1 MNTKK
6 LKSLLTVTIVAVLA
20 LFCIITRRF
29 VYLKAYSV
37 VINSA
42 LLVLFASSL
51 AIKPNICFKFACLG
65 DRRVA
70 GSSYEGQ
77 VRAYC
82 KKVTIVWCAFFII
95 NGSVAAFT
103 TFYNFG
109 SARLN
114 NTIWAAY
121 NCAISYVLMGTLFA
135 IELIVRHKV
144 DKSIIKSY
152 PITKFT
158 PISRKKT
165 DTVCYSID
173 GSIKTWGDFLSDT
186 ATLRNWITSCNITV
200 AMVHI
205 EDYYYFLITLVAL
218 LQKKCEIHLT
228 QNTSDEFLHEV
239 ITPKMHYLTDKVIE
253 KVTEKVIDGNE
264 ENENSL
270 SRNLS
275 NLSNFESNKKNDEGD
290 SSNFCDS
297 KNNGETAIYNFESDR
312 KGNCT
317 KTFDVGDNEKSTE
330 TFDATDSEKN
340 TKAPCNSFAE
350 NEKNCAT
357 VLTTPLAQKSSTS
370 DEYIPITADETKIYL
385 YTSGST
391 GKPKKVLQ
399 RMTEFE
405 ADNAFIIKKFGDAIK
420 NKLMVSTVSAHH
432 IYGFLFG
439 VTLPF
444 ALGISF
450 RRERVQY
457 LEEFEKLGTGEYL
470 IITTPAFLKRVVEV
484 EEKIPLK
491 NPFIFTSGGACTKEL
506 AQKTSE
512 VLGFCPLEVY
522 GSTETSGV
530 AYRQQNK
537 DGLWFTPFDNA
548 KVWLGEDGCLR
559 IISPY
564 IKNAEGFA
572 TSDLAQFREDGK
584 FLLKG
589 RADSIV
595 KIEEKRIS
603 LTEVEN
609 RLTQTGLIKE
619 AKVIALFNET
629 RQYLAAALV
638 LNEAGKKEFLGKDKY
653 LINRY
658 FHDYLMQYFENV
670 TIPKRWRYL
679 EALPADTQGKKHKED
694 IEKLFAQNDG
704 EGALQ

>member
-6 LKSLLTVTIVAVLA
+6 LKGILTLAIIGALVLL
-20 LFCIITRRF
+20 CIITRRF

-42 LLVLFASSL
+42 LLIFFASSL
-51 AIKPNICFKFACLG
+51 VIKPNICFRFACLG
-65 DRRVA
+65 DRRVL
-70 GSSYEGQ
+70 GSTYEGR
-77 VRAYC
+77 VKEYC
-82 KKVTIVWCAFFII
+82 KKVTIVWCVFFIA

-109 SARLN
+109 SAKVN
-114 NTIWAAY
+114 NIVWATY
-121 NCAISYVLMGTLFA
+121 NCAISYCLMGTLFA

-165 DTVCYSID
+165 DIVAYSTD
-173 GSIKTWGDFLSDT
+173 GSVKTWGDFLFDT
-186 ATLRNWITSCNITV
+186 ATLRDWIALSAIKI

-205 EDYYYFLITLVAL
+205 EDYYYFLVALVAL
-218 LQKKCEIHLT
+218 LQKKCEVHLT
-228 QNTSDEFLHEV
+228 QNTSEEFLREV
-239 ITPKMHYLTDKVIE
+239 LTPSMTYMTDEVIE
-253 KVTEKVIDGNE
+253 KALG
-264 ENENSL
+264 
-270 SRNLS
+270 
-275 NLSNFESNKKNDEGD
+275 G
-290 SSNFCDS
+290 
-297 KNNGETAIYNFESDR
+297 AAA
-312 KGNCT
+312 
-317 KTFDVGDNEKSTE
+317 FDPKSQ
-330 TFDATDSEKN
+330 
-340 TKAPCNSFAE
+340 KA
-350 NEKNCAT
+350 
-357 VLTTPLAQKSSTS
+357 STLN
-370 DEYIPITADETKIYL
+370 EYIPIDADQTRIFL

-405 ADNAFIIKKFGDAIK
+405 ADNAFIIKRFGSLIENRK
-420 NKLMVSTVSAHH
+420 MVSTVSAHH

-444 ALGISF
+444 SLGICF
-450 RRERVQY
+450 RRERLQY
-457 LEEFEKLGTGEYL
+457 IEEFEKLGGEEHL

-484 EEKIPLK
+484 EEKLALN
-491 NPFIFTSGGACTKEL
+491 NPFIFTSGGACSKEV
-506 AQKTSE
+506 AKKTQA
-512 VLGFCPLEVY
+512 VFGFCPLEVY

-530 AYRQQNK
+530 AYRQQEK

-564 IKNAEGFA
+564 IKDPEGFA
-572 TSDLAQFREDGK
+572 TSDLAKFREDGK
-584 FLLKG
+584 FLLLG
-589 RADSIV
+589 RSDSVV

-603 LTEVEN
+603 LTEVEA
-609 RLTQTGLIKE
+609 RLTQTGLVKDV
-619 AKVIALFNET
+619 KVIALSNEA

-638 LNEAGKKEFLGKDKY
+638 LNDKGKEKFLHTDKY

-679 EALPADTQGKKHKED
+679 DALPMDTQGKKHKED
-694 IEKLFAQNDG
+694 IEKIFDDG
-704 EGALQ
+704 AESDKREATE